1 MKKRLTSILLTLAML
16 VGMLPALSPHAQ
28 AAADDATALLQ
39 EVDTKTSVPSG
50 YTPIYDAEDLANI
63 ANDMTGKY
71 ILMNDIDLSGIDWK
85 PLKASSPGGYTSGFT
100 GILEGNGYTIRN
112 LSCTDEVNAGLF
124 NQNYNGTIQNLALTG
139 TVTVKN
145 TNHFSGGAAGLCASN
160 FDGGTIKNCTVAATI
175 TNVGSTYTTD
185 VAGIAASNFATI
197 SHCRFTGTI
206 RAVSGGDA
214 ILDVNGASALDGWGE
229 ITAGG
234 IAAANYGTLTACEMT
249 GNILLQGNVED
260 VYAGGLVA
268 GDSGSLDQCRVTGT
282 ISLTGKAKTPTLK
295 IGGLAGATMYQCQY
309 TDCSFNG
316 TISIS
321 LSGSNSYPTYRVG
334 GLFAES
340 ISDATIKNCYASGTI
355 LDSSTDENGALTVL
369 GTPAWCV
376 SYLFSGDNKDFSG
389 IYYPSGTFEAFNR
402 TVTPS
407 TGYTAVPLASMA
419 SKATFP
425 EYDFSSV
432 WTMGQ
437 SYPIQKVFTH
447 LSNGSSTP
455 IAKPTEDTAVIDASE
470 YIQQHVSFAQSNDY
484 NQRMEQR
491 MAKLLADAQNTTAA
505 NAGEAAYDILNTA
518 SELSKFKSLSI
529 FDNPYDAML
538 TELILSAT
546 SGEVD
551 SLNTRIEAEH
561 LKLTNSIWGMILKVQ
576 PNYSAEESTYKPAIQ
591 ELLSDPESLKQR
603 SPDIF
608 EKLAALLEKFCDDQG
623 THAALDIISAG
634 TNLFGKAGEA
644 MDVLDD
650 YQNTLEWIIGCANYV
665 SVVNAYEALNEEYIQ
680 TLHQVAD
687 SMGNATYA
695 YAFRSALQKYD
706 DWLNCEVVAAALE
719 FTTSFAK
726 LTYDTLTPLTQN
738 VMTYYLSGCLGLDV
752 TNVTVLIAAYNLG
765 WSLSN
770 TLTGN
775 DKMVESREVIRAS
788 YYVEDALYNILQDD
802 REKLTKNKD
811 LSSAQKFDASYMLL
825 RTSEMYALQ
834 AYKDYLDASEQS
846 FTQGLL
852 HLGNQNFN
860 TTETTLANFA
870 ILRWDAAMCHGQA
883 VRDQMMSEM
892 IIACPTDV
900 YVENEDG
907 ETVLTIEDGVVTTY
921 AAGVSAAVAGDTKV
935 LGLTGGP
942 YNITI
947 WGTDKGTMD
956 VSYTAYSS
964 TGRVLKQLHYD
975 NLPLTDG
982 CIYESSIEPSSST
995 SVDFT
1000 LDGDV
1005 PENNFRFTDVPE
1017 NAYFYYPVLWAV
1029 ENGITSG
1036 TSATKFSPYE
1046 GCTRGQVVTFLWR
1059 AAGCPEPESRYN
1071 PFSDVSSNA
1080 YYHDA
1085 VLWAAEEGITTGTS
1099 RTRFEPNATVT
1110 RAQTVTFLWRWDGS
1124 PEPDSTGSF
1133 RDVPYR
1139 AYYADA
1145 VAWAVNYGITN
1156 GTAPG
1161 VFSPSQ
1167 TCTRAQ
1173 IVTFLY
1179 RDLADEWED
1188 FEN

>member
-50 YTPIYDAEDLANI
+50 YTPIYDAEDLQNMQEDLTAN
-63 ANDMTGKY
+63 Y
-71 ILMNDIDLSGIDWK
+71 ILMSDIDLSGINWK
-85 PLKASSPGGYTSGFT
+85 PLQKNNRAFT
-100 GILEGNGYTIRN
+100 GTLEGNGFTIRN
-112 LSCTDEVNAGLF
+112 LTVNAEKNDDGALF
-124 NQNYNGTIQNLALTG
+124 QDNHGTIQNLKITGKISLTE
-139 TVTVKN
+139 TSILN
-145 TNHFSGGAAGLCASN
+145 RSAATIAIHN
-160 FDGGTIKNCTVAATI
+160 GGTIYNCTSAVNISINETPPIYVGGLVDGNEGTI
-175 TNVGSTYTTD
+175 DYCRYTGTINVNAENGQMSIG
-185 VAGIAASNFATI
+185 GIANSNQKQSVI
-197 SHCRFTGTI
+197 SHCENAGIILAEFGRSDSVPF
-206 RAVSGGDA
+206 A
-214 ILDVNGASALDGWGE
+214 IGV
-229 ITAGG
+229 GG
-234 IAAANYGTLTACEMT
+234 IVKTLDM
-249 GNILLQGNVED
+249 
-260 VYAGGLVA
+260 
-268 GDSGSLDQCRVTGT
+268 DSTSRIEQCRVTGT
-282 ISLTGKAKTPTLK
+282 IRITGNGRGDINRYRIGGIVCNTYLGGKATITDCCFNGTLSINVDTEDNTFGIYK
-295 IGGLAGATMYQCQY
+295 VGGLASDTW
-309 TDCSFNG
+309 DCTF
-316 TISIS
+316 
-321 LSGSNSYPTYRVG
+321 
-334 GLFAES
+334 E
-340 ISDATIKNCYASGTI
+340 NCYVSGIIT
-355 LDSSTDENGALTVL
+355 DSSPNLT
-369 GTPAWCV
+369 GIPAWLV
-376 SYLFSGDNKDFSG
+376 SNAPVCEFSNC
-389 IYYPSGTFEAFNR
+389 YYPAGTFEAVNMN
-402 TVTPS
+402 PAES
-407 TGYTAVPLASMA
+407 GYTAVPLASMA

-484 NQRMEQR
+484 SQRMEQR
-491 MAKLLADAQNTTAA
+491 MAKLLADAQNSTAA
-505 NAGEAAYDILNTA
+505 NAGETAYNILNTA
-518 SELSKFKSLSI
+518 SELSKFKRLSI

-551 SLNTRIEAEH
+551 SLNTRIEAEN
-561 LKLTNSIWGMILKVQ
+561 LTLANSIWGMILKVQ

-591 ELLSDPESLKQR
+591 ELLSDPEYLKQR
-603 SPDIF
+603 SPDIY
-608 EKLAALLEKFCDDQG
+608 EKLAAAIEQYRDDKG
-623 THAALDIISAG
+623 TRSALDVISG
-634 TNLFGKAGEA
+634 TTNFFGKAGEA
-644 MDVLDD
+644 LDVLND
-650 YQNTLEWIIGCANYV
+650 YQNTLDWIIGCANYV
-665 SVVNAYEALNEEYIQ
+665 SVVHAYEALNEEYIQ

-687 SMGNATYA
+687 RMSDSTYA

-706 DWLNCEVVAAALE
+706 DWLNCEVVAEALE

-726 LTYDTLTPLTQN
+726 LTYDTLTPLTEN
-738 VMTYYLSGCLGLDV
+738 VMTYYLSGCLGLDI

-765 WSLSN
+765 WTLSN

-788 YYVEDALYNILQDD
+788 YYVEDALYNILQAD
-802 REKLTKNKD
+802 RKKLTDNKD

-852 HLGNQNFN
+852 HLGNKNFN

-883 VRDQMMSEM
+883 VRDQMMSEL

-947 WGTDKGTMD
+947 WGTDRGTMD

-964 TGRVLKQLHYD
+964 SGRVLKQLHYD

-1005 PENNFRFTDVPE
+1005 PEDNFRFTDVPE
-1017 NAYFYYPVLWAV
+1017 SAYFYYPVLWAV
-1029 ENGITSG
+1029 ENEITSG

-1059 AAGCPEPESRYN
+1059 AAGCPDPESRYN
-1071 PFSDVSSNA
+1071 PFSDVPTNA

-1145 VAWAVNYGITN
+1145 VAWAVEYGITN

-1188 FEN
+1188 YEV

>member
-1 MKKRLTSILLTLAML
+1 MRKRLTSILLTLAML
-16 VGMLPALSPHAQ
+16 VGLLPALSPQAE

-39 EVDTKTSVPSG
+39 EVSTKTSVPSG

-71 ILMNDIDLSGIDWK
+71 ILMNDIDLSGIDWQ

-100 GILEGNGYTIRN
+100 GILEGNGFTIRN
-112 LSCTDEVNAGLF
+112 LTVNAEQYDNGALF
-124 NQNYNGTIQNLALTG
+124 YQNEGTIQNLRVTGQINLTSKSGIVRFAASLAIYNKGTIYNCTSAAGITAGGDMPVRVGGLASENTG
-139 TVTVKN
+139 TIDCCRYT
-145 TNHFSGGAAGLCASN
+145 
-160 FDGGTIKNCTVAATI
+160 GTIHASAGGGEISVGGI
-175 TNVGSTYTTD
+175 TYINDNS
-185 VAGIAASNFATI
+185 ATI
-197 SHCRFTGTI
+197 SHCENVGIILAESGNSTEVKDTI
-206 RAVSGGDA
+206 SS
-214 ILDVNGASALDGWGE
+214 LVNESSIHL
-229 ITAGG
+229 GG
-234 IAAANYGTLTACEMT
+234 IAGKTDWHST
-249 GNILLQGNVED
+249 I
-260 VYAGGLVA
+260 
-268 GDSGSLDQCRVTGT
+268 DQCRATCTIRITGESHYEYWYIGGIVGSGFVAT
-282 ISLTGKAKTPTLK
+282 FSNCCFNGTLSINVDIK
-295 IGGLAGATMYQCQY
+295 DVASGIYKVGGLAGDGGYESKYENCY
-309 TDCSFNG
+309 VSGVITDS
-316 TISIS
+316 SPS
-321 LSGSNSYPTYRVG
+321 LG
-334 GLFAES
+334 GVPAWLA
-340 ISDATIKNCYASGTI
+340 SDAPGCEFTAC
-355 LDSSTDENGALTVL
+355 
-369 GTPAWCV
+369 
-376 SYLFSGDNKDFSG
+376 
-389 IYYPSGTFEAFNR
+389 YYPAGTLDPFVWNKPNEEK
-402 TVTPS
+402 
-407 TGYTAVPLASMA
+407 GYTAVPLASMA

-425 EYDFSSV
+425 KYDFSSV

-470 YIQQHVSFAQSNDY
+470 YIQQHVTFAQSNGYSQQMD
-484 NQRMEQR
+484 QR

-546 SGEVD
+546 SSEVD
-551 SLNTRIEAEH
+551 SLNTRIEAEN
-561 LKLTNSIWGMILKVQ
+561 LKLANSIWDMILKVQ
-576 PNYSAEESTYKPAIQ
+576 PNYSAKESTYKPAIQ

-608 EKLAALLEKFCDDQG
+608 EKLAAAIEQYRDDKG
-623 THAALDIISAG
+623 TRSALNFISGTTNFFGKVGDALD
-634 TNLFGKAGEA
+634 
-644 MDVLDD
+644 VLED
-650 YQNTLEWIIGCANYV
+650 YQNTLDWIIGCSNYV
-665 SVVNAYEALNEEYIQ
+665 SVVHAYEALNEEYIQ
-680 TLHQVAD
+680 TLHQVAGK
-687 SMGNATYA
+687 MGNSA
-695 YAFRSALQKYD
+695 YATSFRSALQKYD
-706 DWLNCEVVAAALE
+706 DWLNCEVIAEALE

-726 LTYDTLTPLTQN
+726 LTYDTLSPLTEN

-752 TNVTVLIAAYNLG
+752 TNVTVVVAAYNLG

-775 DKMVESREVIRAS
+775 DKMVESREIIRAS
-788 YYVEDALYNILQDD
+788 YYVEDALYGILQAD
-802 REKLTKNKD
+802 REELKNKKD

-834 AYKDYLDASEQS
+834 AYKDYLDASEKS

-852 HLGNQNFN
+852 HLGNNNFN

-883 VRDQMMSEM
+883 VRDQMMSEL

-907 ETVLTIEDGVVTTY
+907 ETVLTIEDGVVTTC

-947 WGTDKGTMD
+947 WGTDRGTMD

-964 TGRVLKQLHYD
+964 TGRVLKQQHYD

-982 CIYESSIEPSSST
+982 CLYESSIEPSSST

-1000 LDGDV
+1000 LDGDA

-1017 NAYFYYPVLWAV
+1017 SAYFYEPVLWAV
-1029 ENGITSG
+1029 ENGVTSG

-1059 AAGCPEPESRYN
+1059 AAGCPEPESSYN
-1071 PFSDVSSNA
+1071 PFSDVPSNA

-1110 RAQTVTFLWRWDGS
+1110 RAQTVTFLWRWAGS
-1124 PEPDSTGSF
+1124 PEPGSAGSF

-1145 VAWAVNYGITN
+1145 VAWAVEYGITN

-1161 VFSPSQ
+1161 LFSPAQ

-1179 RDLADEWED
+1179 RDLAAEWENY
-1188 FEN
+1188 ET

>member
-1 MKKRLTSILLTLAML
+1 MRKRLTSILLTLAML
-16 VGMLPALSPHAQ
+16 VGLLPALSPQAE

-39 EVDTKTSVPSG
+39 EVSTKTSVPSG
-50 YTPIYDAEDLANI
+50 YTPIYDAEDLQNMQEDLTAN
-63 ANDMTGKY
+63 Y
-71 ILMNDIDLSGIDWK
+71 ILMNDIDLSGINWK
-85 PLKASSPGGYTSGFT
+85 PMRYSKTGVYTLGFT
-100 GILEGNGYTIRN
+100 GTLEGNGFTIRN
-112 LSCTDEVNAGLF
+112 LTVNGEKYDDGALF
-124 NQNYNGTIQNLALTG
+124 YQNEGTIQNLRVTGQINLTSKSGIVRYAASLALYNEG
-139 TVTVKN
+139 TIYNCT
-145 TNHFSGGAAGLCASN
+145 SAAG
-160 FDGGTIKNCTVAATI
+160 
-175 TNVGSTYTTD
+175 
-185 VAGIAASNFATI
+185 
-197 SHCRFTGTI
+197 
-206 RAVSGGDA
+206 
-214 ILDVNGASALDGWGE
+214 

-234 IAAANYGTLTACEMT
+234 DMP
-249 GNILLQGNVED
+249 VR
-260 VYAGGLVA
+260 VGGLVSENQGTIDYCRYTGTIHASA
-268 GDSGSLDQCRVTGT
+268 GNGQVCVGGITYINDDDAVISHCENVGIILAESGNSTEVKDTISSLVNESSIELGGIAGITDWHSTIDQCRATCTIRITGESYYEYWYIGGIVGSGFVAT
-282 ISLTGKAKTPTLK
+282 FSNCCFNGTLSINVDIK
-295 IGGLAGATMYQCQY
+295 DVASGIYKVGGLAGDGGYESKYENCY
-309 TDCSFNG
+309 VSGVITDS
-316 TISIS
+316 SPS
-321 LSGSNSYPTYRVG
+321 LG
-334 GLFAES
+334 GVPAWLA
-340 ISDATIKNCYASGTI
+340 SDAPGCEFTAC
-355 LDSSTDENGALTVL
+355 
-369 GTPAWCV
+369 
-376 SYLFSGDNKDFSG
+376 
-389 IYYPSGTFEAFNR
+389 YYPAGTLDPIIWNAPDEDKA
-402 TVTPS
+402 
-407 TGYTAVPLASMA
+407 GYTAVPLASMA

-425 EYDFSSV
+425 KYDFSSV

-470 YIQQHVSFAQSNDY
+470 YIQQHVTFAQSNGYSQQMD
-484 NQRMEQR
+484 QR

-546 SGEVD
+546 SSEVD
-551 SLNTRIEAEH
+551 SLNTRIEAEN
-561 LKLTNSIWGMILKVQ
+561 LKLANSIWDMILKVQ
-576 PNYSAEESTYKPAIQ
+576 PNYSAKESTYKPAIQ

-608 EKLAALLEKFCDDQG
+608 EKLAAAIEQYRDDKG
-623 THAALDIISAG
+623 TRSALNFISGTTNFFGKVGDALD
-634 TNLFGKAGEA
+634 
-644 MDVLDD
+644 VLED
-650 YQNTLEWIIGCANYV
+650 YQNTLDWIIGCSNYV
-665 SVVNAYEALNEEYIQ
+665 SVVHAYEALNEEYIQ
-680 TLHQVAD
+680 TLHQVAGK
-687 SMGNATYA
+687 MGNSA
-695 YAFRSALQKYD
+695 YATSFRSALQKYD
-706 DWLNCEVVAAALE
+706 DWLNCEVIAEALE

-726 LTYDTLTPLTQN
+726 LTYDTLSPLTEN

-752 TNVTVLIAAYNLG
+752 TNVTVVVAAYNLG

-775 DKMVESREVIRAS
+775 DKMVESREIIRAS
-788 YYVEDALYNILQDD
+788 YYVEDALYGILQAD
-802 REKLTKNKD
+802 REELKNKKD

-834 AYKDYLDASEQS
+834 AYKDYLDASEKS

-852 HLGNQNFN
+852 HLGNNNFN

-883 VRDQMMSEM
+883 VRDQMMSEL

-907 ETVLTIEDGVVTTY
+907 ETVLTIEDGVVTTC

-947 WGTDKGTMD
+947 WGTDRGTMD

-964 TGRVLKQLHYD
+964 TGRVLKQQHYD

-982 CIYESSIEPSSST
+982 CLYESSIEPSSST

-1000 LDGDV
+1000 LDGDA

-1017 NAYFYYPVLWAV
+1017 SAYFYEPVLWAV
-1029 ENGITSG
+1029 ENGVTSG

-1059 AAGCPEPESRYN
+1059 AAGCPEPESSYN
-1071 PFSDVSSNA
+1071 PFSDVPSNA

-1085 VLWAAEEGITTGTS
+1085 VLWAAEESITTGTS

-1110 RAQTVTFLWRWDGS
+1110 RTQTVTFLWRWAGS
-1124 PEPDSTGSF
+1124 PEPGSAGSF

-1145 VAWAVNYGITN
+1145 VAWAVEYGITN

-1161 VFSPSQ
+1161 LFSPAQ
-1167 TCTRAQ
+1167 ICTRAQ

-1179 RDLADEWED
+1179 RDLAAEWED
-1188 FEN
+1188 YET

>member
-1 MKKRLTSILLTLAML
+1 M
-16 VGMLPALSPHAQ
+16 
-28 AAADDATALLQ
+28 DAT
-39 EVDTKTSVPSG
+39 
-50 YTPIYDAEDLANI
+50 YI
-63 ANDMTGKY
+63 ND
-71 ILMNDIDLSGIDWK
+71 NS
-85 PLKASSPGGYTSGFT
+85 
-100 GILEGNGYTIRN
+100 
-112 LSCTDEVNAGLF
+112 
-124 NQNYNGTIQNLALTG
+124 
-139 TVTVKN
+139 
-145 TNHFSGGAAGLCASN
+145 
-160 FDGGTIKNCTVAATI
+160 
-175 TNVGSTYTTD
+175 
-185 VAGIAASNFATI
+185 ATI
-197 SHCRFTGTI
+197 SHCENVGIILAESGNSTEVKDTI
-206 RAVSGGDA
+206 SS
-214 ILDVNGASALDGWGE
+214 LVNESSIHL
-229 ITAGG
+229 GG
-234 IAAANYGTLTACEMT
+234 IAGKTDWHST
-249 GNILLQGNVED
+249 I
-260 VYAGGLVA
+260 
-268 GDSGSLDQCRVTGT
+268 DQCRATCTIRITGESYYEYWYIGGIVGSGFVAT
-282 ISLTGKAKTPTLK
+282 FSNCCFNGTLSINVDIK
-295 IGGLAGATMYQCQY
+295 DVASGIYKVGGLAGDGGYESKYENCY
-309 TDCSFNG
+309 VSGVITDS
-316 TISIS
+316 SPS
-321 LSGSNSYPTYRVG
+321 LG
-334 GLFAES
+334 GVPAWLA
-340 ISDATIKNCYASGTI
+340 SDAPGCEFTAC
-355 LDSSTDENGALTVL
+355 
-369 GTPAWCV
+369 
-376 SYLFSGDNKDFSG
+376 
-389 IYYPSGTFEAFNR
+389 YYPAGTLDPFVLNKPNEEK
-402 TVTPS
+402 
-407 TGYTAVPLASMA
+407 GYTAVPLASMA

-425 EYDFSSV
+425 KYDFSSV

-470 YIQQHVSFAQSNDY
+470 YIQQHVTFAQSNGYSQQMD
-484 NQRMEQR
+484 QR

-546 SGEVD
+546 SSEVD
-551 SLNTRIEAEH
+551 SLNTRIEAEN
-561 LKLTNSIWGMILKVQ
+561 LKLANSIWDMILKVQ
-576 PNYSAEESTYKPAIQ
+576 PNYSAEKSTYKPAIQ

-603 SPDIF
+603 SPDIY
-608 EKLAALLEKFCDDQG
+608 EKLAAAIEQYRDDKG
-623 THAALDIISAG
+623 TRSALDFISG
-634 TNLFGKAGEA
+634 TTNFFGKAGEA
-644 MDVLDD
+644 LDVLED
-650 YQNTLEWIIGCANYV
+650 YQNTLDWIIGCANYV
-665 SVVNAYEALNEEYIQ
+665 SVVHAYEALNEEYIQ
-680 TLHQVAD
+680 TLHQVAGK
-687 SMGNATYA
+687 MGNSA
-695 YAFRSALQKYD
+695 YATSFRSALQKYD
-706 DWLNCEVVAAALE
+706 DWLNCEVIAEALE
-719 FTTSFAK
+719 FTTGFAK
-726 LTYDTLTPLTQN
+726 LTYDTLSPLTEN

-752 TNVTVLIAAYNLG
+752 TNVTVVIAAYNLG

-775 DKMVESREVIRAS
+775 DKMVESREIIRAS
-788 YYVEDALYNILQDD
+788 YYVEDALYGILQAD
-802 REKLTKNKD
+802 REELKNKKD

-834 AYKDYLDASEQS
+834 AYKDYLDASEKS

-852 HLGNQNFN
+852 HLGNNNFN

-883 VRDQMMSEM
+883 VRDQMMSEL

-907 ETVLTIEDGVVTTY
+907 ETVLTIEDGVVTTC

-947 WGTDKGTMD
+947 WGTDRGTMD

-964 TGRVLKQLHYD
+964 TGRVLKQQHYD

-982 CIYESSIEPSSST
+982 CLYESSIEPSSST

-1000 LDGDV
+1000 LDGDA

-1017 NAYFYYPVLWAV
+1017 SAYFYEPVLWAV
-1029 ENGITSG
+1029 ENGVTSG

-1059 AAGCPEPESRYN
+1059 AAGCPEPESSYN
-1071 PFSDVSSNA
+1071 PFSDVPSNA

-1110 RAQTVTFLWRWDGS
+1110 RAQTVTFLWRWAGS
-1124 PEPDSTGSF
+1124 PEPGSAGSF

-1145 VAWAVNYGITN
+1145 VAWAVEYGITN

-1161 VFSPSQ
+1161 LFSPAQ

-1179 RDLADEWED
+1179 RDLAAEWED
-1188 FEN
+1188 YET

>member
-1 MKKRLTSILLTLAML
+1 MRKRLTSILLTLAML
-16 VGMLPALSPHAQ
+16 VGLLPALSPQAE

-39 EVDTKTSVPSG
+39 EVSTKTSVPSG
-50 YTPIYDAEDLANI
+50 YTPIYDAEDLQNMQEDLTAN
-63 ANDMTGKY
+63 Y
-71 ILMNDIDLSGIDWK
+71 ILMNDIDLSGINWK
-85 PLKASSPGGYTSGFT
+85 PMRPSSTGVYTSGFIGT
-100 GILEGNGYTIRN
+100 LEGNGFTIRN
-112 LSCTDEVNAGLF
+112 LTVNAEQYDNGALF
-124 NQNYNGTIQNLALTG
+124 YQNEGTIQNLRVTGQINLTSKSGIVRFAASLAIYNKG
-139 TVTVKN
+139 TIYNCT
-145 TNHFSGGAAGLCASN
+145 SAAG
-160 FDGGTIKNCTVAATI
+160 
-175 TNVGSTYTTD
+175 
-185 VAGIAASNFATI
+185 
-197 SHCRFTGTI
+197 
-206 RAVSGGDA
+206 
-214 ILDVNGASALDGWGE
+214 

-234 IAAANYGTLTACEMT
+234 DMP
-249 GNILLQGNVED
+249 V
-260 VYAGGLVA
+260 
-268 GDSGSLDQCRVTGT
+268 
-282 ISLTGKAKTPTLK
+282 
-295 IGGLAGATMYQCQY
+295 
-309 TDCSFNG
+309 
-316 TISIS
+316 
-321 LSGSNSYPTYRVG
+321 RVG
-334 GLFAES
+334 GLVSENQGTIDYCRYTGTIHASAGNGQVCVGGITYINDDDAVISHCENVGIILAES
-340 ISDATIKNCYASGTI
+340 GNSTEVKDTISSLVNESSIELGGIAGIADWHSTIDQCRATCTIRITGESYYEYWRIGGLVGIARAATVSNCCFNGTLSINVDIKK
-355 LDSSTDENGALTVL
+355 
-369 GTPAWCV
+369 V
-376 SYLFSGDNKDFSG
+376 SSG
-389 IYYPSGTFEAFNR
+389 IYEVGGLVGNGGSGGSAKYENCYVSGVITDSSPSLGGVPAWLISDVVYDSEFTACYYPAGTLDPFVWNK
-402 TVTPS
+402 PS
-407 TGYTAVPLASMA
+407 EEKGYTAVPLASMA

-437 SYPIQKVFTH
+437 SYPIQKAFTH

-455 IAKPTEDTAVIDASE
+455 IAKPTENTAVIDASE
-470 YIQQHVSFAQSNDY
+470 YIQQHVSFAQSNSYSQQMD
-484 NQRMEQR
+484 QR

-546 SGEVD
+546 SSEVD
-551 SLNTRIEAEH
+551 SLNTRIEAEN
-561 LKLTNSIWGMILKVQ
+561 LKLANSIWDMILKVQ
-576 PNYSAEESTYKPAIQ
+576 PNYSAEKSTYKPAIQ

-603 SPDIF
+603 SPDIY
-608 EKLAALLEKFCDDQG
+608 EKLAAAIEQYRDDKG
-623 THAALDIISAG
+623 TRSALNFISG
-634 TNLFGKAGEA
+634 TTNFFGKAGEA
-644 MDVLDD
+644 LDVLEN
-650 YQNTLEWIIGCANYV
+650 YQNTLDWIIDCANYV
-665 SVVNAYEALNEEYIQ
+665 SVVHAYEALNEEYIQ
-680 TLHQVAD
+680 TLHQVAGK
-687 SMGNATYA
+687 MGNSA
-695 YAFRSALQKYD
+695 YATSFRSALQKYD
-706 DWLNCEVVAAALE
+706 DWLNCEVIAEALE
-719 FTTSFAK
+719 FTTGFAK
-726 LTYDTLTPLTQN
+726 LTYDTLSPLTEN

-752 TNVTVLIAAYNLG
+752 TNVTVVIAAYNLG

-775 DKMVESREVIRAS
+775 DKMVESREIIRAS
-788 YYVEDALYNILQDD
+788 YYVEDALYGILQAD
-802 REKLTKNKD
+802 REELKNKKD

-834 AYKDYLDASEQS
+834 AYKDYLDASEKS

-852 HLGNQNFN
+852 HLGNNNFN

-883 VRDQMMSEM
+883 VRDQMMSEL

-907 ETVLTIEDGVVTTY
+907 ETVLTIEDGVVTTC

-947 WGTDKGTMD
+947 WGTDRGTMD

-964 TGRVLKQLHYD
+964 TGRVLKQQHYD

-982 CIYESSIEPSSST
+982 CLYESSIEPSSST

-1000 LDGDV
+1000 LDGDA

-1017 NAYFYYPVLWAV
+1017 SAYFYEPVLWAV

-1059 AAGCPEPESRYN
+1059 AAGCPEPESSYN
-1071 PFSDVSSNA
+1071 PFSDVPSNA

-1110 RAQTVTFLWRWDGS
+1110 RAQTVTFLWRWAGS
-1124 PEPDSTGSF
+1124 PEPGSAGSF

-1145 VAWAVNYGITN
+1145 VAWAVEYGITN

-1161 VFSPSQ
+1161 LFSPAQ

-1179 RDLADEWED
+1179 RDLAAEWED
-1188 FEN
+1188 YET

>member
-1 MKKRLTSILLTLAML
+1 MRKRLTSILLTLAML
-16 VGMLPALSPHAQ
+16 VGLLPALSPQAE

-39 EVDTKTSVPSG
+39 EVSTKTSVPSG
-50 YTPIYDAEDLANI
+50 YTPIYDAEDLQNMQEDLTAN
-63 ANDMTGKY
+63 Y
-71 ILMNDIDLSGIDWK
+71 ILMSDIDLSGINWK
-85 PLKASSPGGYTSGFT
+85 PMRPSRTGVYTSGFT
-100 GILEGNGYTIRN
+100 GTLDGNGFTIRN
-112 LSCTDEVNAGLF
+112 LTVNAEQYDSGALF
-124 NQNYNGTIQNLALTG
+124 YQNEGTIQNLRVTGQINLTSESGIVRYAAALAIYNKG
-139 TVTVKN
+139 TIYNCT
-145 TNHFSGGAAGLCASN
+145 SAAG
-160 FDGGTIKNCTVAATI
+160 
-175 TNVGSTYTTD
+175 
-185 VAGIAASNFATI
+185 
-197 SHCRFTGTI
+197 
-206 RAVSGGDA
+206 
-214 ILDVNGASALDGWGE
+214 

-234 IAAANYGTLTACEMT
+234 NMP
-249 GNILLQGNVED
+249 V
-260 VYAGGLVA
+260 
-268 GDSGSLDQCRVTGT
+268 
-282 ISLTGKAKTPTLK
+282 
-295 IGGLAGATMYQCQY
+295 
-309 TDCSFNG
+309 
-316 TISIS
+316 
-321 LSGSNSYPTYRVG
+321 RVG
-334 GLFAES
+334 GLASENTGTIDCCRYTGTIHAS
-340 ISDATIKNCYASGTI
+340 AGGGKVCVGGIAYINDSDATISRCENVGIILAESGNSTEVKDTISSLLNESSIRLGGIAGVTGFKSTIDQCRATCTIRVTGKCDYLAKNWGIGGLVGDTFIAGTATITDCCFNGSISTNVEISEALSNASGVGGLVGSDASDCKFENCYVSGTI
-355 LDSSTDENGALTVL
+355 IDSSPNLAGVPVWLVMSSFHAEFVG
-369 GTPAWCV
+369 C
-376 SYLFSGDNKDFSG
+376 
-389 IYYPSGTFEAFNR
+389 YYPAGTLEPIYRNPPDKDKA
-402 TVTPS
+402 
-407 TGYTAVPLASMA
+407 GYTAVPLASMA

-470 YIQQHVSFAQSNDY
+470 YIQQHVTFAQSNGYSQQMD
-484 NQRMEQR
+484 QR

-546 SGEVD
+546 SSEVD
-551 SLNTRIEAEH
+551 SLNTRIEAENF
-561 LKLTNSIWGMILKVQ
+561 KLANSIWDMILKVQ
-576 PNYSAEESTYKPAIQ
+576 PNYSAKESTYKPAIQ

-603 SPDIF
+603 SPDIY
-608 EKLAALLEKFCDDQG
+608 EKLAAAIEQYRDDKG
-623 THAALDIISAG
+623 TRSALNFISG
-634 TNLFGKAGEA
+634 TTNFFGKAGEA
-644 MDVLDD
+644 LDVLED
-650 YQNTLEWIIGCANYV
+650 YQNTLDWIIGCANYV
-665 SVVNAYEALNEEYIQ
+665 SVVHAYEALNEEYIQ
-680 TLHQVAD
+680 TLHQVAGK
-687 SMGNATYA
+687 MGNSA
-695 YAFRSALQKYD
+695 YATFFRSALQKYD
-706 DWLNCEVVAAALE
+706 DWLNCEVIAEALE
-719 FTTSFAK
+719 FTTGFAK
-726 LTYDTLTPLTQN
+726 LTYDTLSPLTEN
-738 VMTYYLSGCLGLDV
+738 VMTYYLSGCLGLSV
-752 TNVTVLIAAYNLG
+752 TKVSVVVAAYNLG

-775 DKMVESREVIRAS
+775 DKMVESREIIRAS
-788 YYVEDALYNILQDD
+788 YYVEDALYSILQTD
-802 REKLTKNKD
+802 REELKNKKD

-834 AYKDYLDASEQS
+834 AYKDYLDASEKS

-852 HLGNQNFN
+852 HLGNNNFN

-883 VRDQMMSEM
+883 VRDQMMSEL

-947 WGTDKGTMD
+947 WGTDRGTMD

-964 TGRVLKQLHYD
+964 TGRVLKQQHYD

-982 CIYESSIEPSSST
+982 CLYESSIEPSSST

-1000 LDGDV
+1000 LDGDA

-1017 NAYFYYPVLWAV
+1017 SAYFYEPVLWAV
-1029 ENGITSG
+1029 ENGVTSG

-1059 AAGCPEPESRYN
+1059 AADCPEPESSYN
-1071 PFSDVSSNA
+1071 PFSDVPSNA

-1110 RAQTVTFLWRWDGS
+1110 RAQTVTFLWRWAGS
-1124 PEPDSTGSF
+1124 PESGSAGSF

-1145 VAWAVNYGITN
+1145 VAWAVEYGITN

-1161 VFSPSQ
+1161 LFSPAQ

-1179 RDLADEWED
+1179 RDLAAEWED
-1188 FEN
+1188 YET

>member
-1 MKKRLTSILLTLAML
+1 MRKRLTSILLALAML
-16 VGMLPALSPHAQ
+16 VGLLPALSPQAE

-39 EVDTKTSVPSG
+39 EVSTKTSVPSG

-71 ILMNDIDLSGIDWK
+71 ILMNDIDLSGINWK
-85 PLKASSPGGYTSGFT
+85 PLEAKSTKGLTTSFT

-112 LSCTDEVNAGLF
+112 LSCTNEVKAGLF
-124 NQNYNGTIQNLALTG
+124 VENYNGTIQNLALTG
-139 TVTVKN
+139 TVTVTT
-145 TNHFSGGAAGLCASN
+145 TNHLSGSAAGLCTSN
-160 FDGGTIKNCTVAATI
+160 FVGGTIKNCTVAATI
-175 TNVGSTYTTD
+175 TNDGCKYTTE
-185 VAGIAASNFATI
+185 VAGIATSNFGTI

-206 RAVSGGDA
+206 RAFSSAGALGD
-214 ILDVNGASALDGWGE
+214 WGE
-229 ITAGG
+229 IIAGG
-234 IAAANYGTLTACEMT
+234 IAAFDSSQSVLTACEMT
-249 GNILLQGNVED
+249 GNVILHGNVNK

-268 GDSGSLDQCRVTGT
+268 RESGSLDQCRVTGT
-282 ISLTGKAKTPTLK
+282 ISLTGNARKEPTIK
-295 IGGLAGATMYQCQY
+295 IGGLAEASTYHCQY

-316 TISIS
+316 TISIALS
-321 LSGSNSYPTYRVG
+321 LSDIGSYPIYRVG

-355 LDSSTDENGALTVL
+355 LDSSTDETGALTVL

-389 IYYPSGTFEAFNR
+389 IYYPSGTFEAFDQP
-402 TVTPS
+402 VTPS

-455 IAKPTEDTAVIDASE
+455 VAKPTEDTAVIDASE
-470 YIQQHVSFAQSNDY
+470 YIQQHVSFAQSNGYSQQMD
-484 NQRMEQR
+484 QR
-491 MAKLLADAQNTTAA
+491 MAKLLADAQNTTAT

-546 SGEVD
+546 SSEVD
-551 SLNTRIEAEH
+551 SLNTRIEAEN
-561 LKLTNSIWGMILKVQ
+561 LKLANSIWDMILKVQ
-576 PNYSAEESTYKPAIQ
+576 PNYSAEKSTYKPAIQ

-603 SPDIF
+603 SPDIY
-608 EKLAALLEKFCDDQG
+608 EKLAAAIEQYRDDKG
-623 THAALDIISAG
+623 TRSALNFISG
-634 TNLFGKAGEA
+634 TTNFFGKAGEA
-644 MDVLDD
+644 LDVLED
-650 YQNTLEWIIGCANYV
+650 YQNTLDWIIGCSNYV
-665 SVVNAYEALNEEYIQ
+665 SVVHAYEALNEEYIQ
-680 TLHQVAD
+680 TLHQVA
-687 SMGNATYA
+687 SKMGNSA
-695 YAFRSALQKYD
+695 YATSFRSALQKYD
-706 DWLNCEVVAAALE
+706 DWLNCEVIAEALE

-726 LTYDTLTPLTQN
+726 LTYDTLSPLTEN

-752 TNVTVLIAAYNLG
+752 TNVTVVIAAYNLG

-770 TLTGN
+770 ALTGN

-788 YYVEDALYNILQDD
+788 YYVEDALYSILQAD
-802 REKLTKNKD
+802 REELKNKKD

-834 AYKDYLDASEQS
+834 AYKDYLDASEKS

-852 HLGNQNFN
+852 HLGNNNFN

-883 VRDQMMSEM
+883 VRDQMMSEL

-907 ETVLTIEDGVVTTY
+907 ETVLTIEDGVVTTC

-947 WGTDKGTMD
+947 WGTDRGTMD

-964 TGRVLKQLHYD
+964 TGRVLKQQHYD

-982 CIYESSIEPSSST
+982 CLYESSIEPSSST

-1000 LDGDV
+1000 LDGDA

-1017 NAYFYYPVLWAV
+1017 SAYFYEPVLWAV

-1059 AAGCPEPESRYN
+1059 AAGCPEPESSYN
-1071 PFSDVSSNA
+1071 PFSDVPSNA

-1110 RAQTVTFLWRWDGS
+1110 RAQTVTFLWRWAGS
-1124 PEPDSTGSF
+1124 PESGSAGSF

-1145 VAWAVNYGITN
+1145 VAWAVEYGITN

-1161 VFSPSQ
+1161 LFSPAQ

-1179 RDLADEWED
+1179 RDLAAEWED
-1188 FEN
+1188 YET

>member
-1 MKKRLTSILLTLAML
+1 MMKRLTSILLTLAML
-16 VGMLPALSPHAQ
+16 VGLLPALSPQAE

-39 EVDTKTSVPSG
+39 EVSTKTSVPSG
-50 YTPIYDAEDLANI
+50 YTPIYDAEDLQNMQEDLTAN
-63 ANDMTGKY
+63 Y
-71 ILMNDIDLSGIDWK
+71 ILMNDIDLSGINWTPITK
-85 PLKASSPGGYTSGFT
+85 RGYPFT
-100 GILEGNGYTIRN
+100 GTFEGNGFTIRN
-112 LSCTDEVNAGLF
+112 LTVNAEQYDNGALF
-124 NQNYNGTIQNLALTG
+124 YQNEGTIQNLRVTGQINLTSKSGIVRFAASLAIYNKG
-139 TVTVKN
+139 TIYNCT
-145 TNHFSGGAAGLCASN
+145 SAAG
-160 FDGGTIKNCTVAATI
+160 
-175 TNVGSTYTTD
+175 
-185 VAGIAASNFATI
+185 
-197 SHCRFTGTI
+197 
-206 RAVSGGDA
+206 
-214 ILDVNGASALDGWGE
+214 

-234 IAAANYGTLTACEMT
+234 DMP
-249 GNILLQGNVED
+249 V
-260 VYAGGLVA
+260 
-268 GDSGSLDQCRVTGT
+268 
-282 ISLTGKAKTPTLK
+282 
-295 IGGLAGATMYQCQY
+295 
-309 TDCSFNG
+309 
-316 TISIS
+316 
-321 LSGSNSYPTYRVG
+321 RVG
-334 GLFAES
+334 GLVSENQGTIDYCRYTGTIHASAGNGQVCVGGITYINDDDAVISHCENVGIILAES
-340 ISDATIKNCYASGTI
+340 GNSTEVKDTISSLVNESSIELGGIAGIADWHSTIDQCRATCTIRITGESYYEYWRIGGLVGIARAATVSNCCFNGTLSINVDIKK
-355 LDSSTDENGALTVL
+355 
-369 GTPAWCV
+369 V
-376 SYLFSGDNKDFSG
+376 SSG
-389 IYYPSGTFEAFNR
+389 IYEVGGLVGNGGSGGSAKYENCYVSGVITDSSPSLGGVPAWLISDVVYDSEFTACYYPAGTLDPFVWNK
-402 TVTPS
+402 PS
-407 TGYTAVPLASMA
+407 EEKGYTAVPLASMA

-437 SYPIQKVFTH
+437 SYPIQKAFTH

-455 IAKPTEDTAVIDASE
+455 IAKPTENTAVIDASE
-470 YIQQHVSFAQSNDY
+470 YIQQHVSFAQSNSYSQQMD
-484 NQRMEQR
+484 QR

-546 SGEVD
+546 SSEVD
-551 SLNTRIEAEH
+551 SLNTRIEAEN
-561 LKLTNSIWGMILKVQ
+561 LKLANSIWDMILKVQ
-576 PNYSAEESTYKPAIQ
+576 PNYSAEKSTYKPAIQ

-603 SPDIF
+603 SPDIY
-608 EKLAALLEKFCDDQG
+608 EKLAAAIEQYRDDKG
-623 THAALDIISAG
+623 TRSALNFISG
-634 TNLFGKAGEA
+634 TTNFFGKAGEA
-644 MDVLDD
+644 LDVLEN
-650 YQNTLEWIIGCANYV
+650 YQNTLDWIIDCANYV
-665 SVVNAYEALNEEYIQ
+665 SVVHAYEALNEEYIQ
-680 TLHQVAD
+680 TLHQVAGK
-687 SMGNATYA
+687 MGNSA
-695 YAFRSALQKYD
+695 YATSFRSALQKYD
-706 DWLNCEVVAAALE
+706 DWLNCEVIAEALE

-726 LTYDTLTPLTQN
+726 LTYDTLSPLTEN

-752 TNVTVLIAAYNLG
+752 TNVTVVIAAYNLG

-775 DKMVESREVIRAS
+775 DKMVESREIIRAS
-788 YYVEDALYNILQDD
+788 YYVEDALYSILQAD
-802 REKLTKNKD
+802 REELKNKKD

-834 AYKDYLDASEQS
+834 AYKDYLDASEKS

-852 HLGNQNFN
+852 HLGNNNFN

-883 VRDQMMSEM
+883 VRDQMMSEL

-947 WGTDKGTMD
+947 WGTDRGTMD

-964 TGRVLKQLHYD
+964 TGRVLKQQHYD

-982 CIYESSIEPSSST
+982 CLYESSIEPSSST

-1000 LDGDV
+1000 LDGDA

-1017 NAYFYYPVLWAV
+1017 SAYFYEPVLWAV

-1059 AAGCPEPESRYN
+1059 AAGCPEPESSYN
-1071 PFSDVSSNA
+1071 PFSDVPLNA

-1110 RAQTVTFLWRWDGS
+1110 RAQTVTFLWRWAGS
-1124 PEPDSTGSF
+1124 PESGSAGSF

-1145 VAWAVNYGITN
+1145 VAWAVEYGITN

-1161 VFSPSQ
+1161 LFSPAQ

-1179 RDLADEWED
+1179 RDLATEWED
-1188 FEN
+1188 YET